1 MQQQLRKLFAALPDT
16 IPNQIMLV
24 TAIVLIAPLL
34 EELLFRG
41 LLQNALHRHLPTWA
55 AILGAAAIF
64 GAVHMDLHAFPALM
78 AMGAVFGLLYYKTG
92 SLRVTIIAHMANNGA
107 ALLLS

>member
-1 MQQQLRKLFAALPDT
+1 MAPWKAARTGDHFDEIDT
-16 IPNQIMLV
+16 P
-24 TAIVLIAPLL
+24 ALL
-34 EELLFRG
+34 LDMDAFERNLG
-41 LLQNALHRHLPTWA
+41 LLQNALARHLPVWA

-78 AMGAVFGLLYYKTG
+78 AMGAVFGLLYHKTG